1 MKPYSKESVMPFLIP
16 LLFGFGQMHTRR
28 KLKKFPVVNLQNEP
42 SRRTSK
48 ERKRKKEARKKTIK
62 RRKKRGW

>member
-1 MKPYSKESVMPFLIP
+1 MKPYSKESVMPFLLP
-16 LLFGFGQMHTRR
+16 LLFGFGQMPTV
-28 KLKKFPVVNLQNEP
+28 KKIKRFPVVRLQNEP
-42 SRRTSK
+42 GQRTLE